1 MYFTE
6 EDQKVCNEYMK
17 HYQIKIFENS
27 AYVDQYSCLKFLR
40 SSLQP
45 FHMLMYVNNYF
56 RSKHHILMTKVD
68 KR

>member
-6 EDQKVCNEYMK
+6 EDQKVCDECMK
-17 HYQIKIFENS
+17 HYHINIFENS
-27 AYVDQYSCLKFLR
+27 AYVDQHDCLKFLR

-56 RSKHHILMTKVD
+56 RSKHHILMTKVNES
-68 KR
+68 